1 MRTFHGLPPV
11 VLLIA
16 AWPATA
22 LAQSASA
29 PSDPMGNAALQYWQ
43 AFSQMPALDEGQ
55 EKLLDDW
62 RTVSL
67 DDAAVHKLVAESQ
80 KSILYLRRGA
90 HCSHCDWGLDYN
102 DGIGM
107 LLPHLAKARSLARL
121 AALDARY
128 QYERG
133 NRGAL
138 TANTFAM
145 MTLARH
151 VGRDPI
157 MVGLLVRF
165 LIEGLTVDVVTPHLP
180 EGKMPYAKAVA
191 MFEALPKAPD
201 LQQAIPAEKKYFIQW
216 MIRKLREE
224 EEREPGAGVKLWH
237 NMLGAEGPQELK
249 QVDSLRTMVELL
261 EDLLSAYDELE
272 KLVALPK
279 AKFDEQ
285 YPQFKE
291 RVKAEKPLARFLLP
305 DIEALLAKQ
314 QRNQARMA
322 MLLASVA
329 VVESGPE
336 ALKDIKEPFGDGPF
350 EYRALDTGFEL
361 QSKLTYEGKPVTLT
375 IGQPATK

>member
-1 MRTFHGLPPV
+1 MRTLNGLFPV

-22 LAQSASA
+22 QAQSART
-29 PSDPMGNAALQYWQ
+29 PSNPMGNAALQYWQ
-43 AFSQMPALDEGQ
+43 AFAQMPALDEEQ
-55 EKLLDDW
+55 EKLLDQW
-62 RTVSL
+62 RTVPL
-67 DDAAVHKLVAESQ
+67 DDPAVHKLVADSQ

-107 LLPHLAKARSLARL
+107 LLPHLAKSRSLARL

-133 NRGAL
+133 NRSAL
-138 TANTFAM
+138 TANAFAM
-145 MTLARH
+145 MNMARH
-151 VGRDPI
+151 VGSEPT
-157 MVGLLVRF
+157 MVCLLVRF
-165 LIEGLTVDVVTPHLP
+165 LIEGLTVDVVAPYLP
-180 EGKMPYAKAVA
+180 ASKMPYAKAVT
-191 MFEALPKAPD
+191 MFKALPDAPD
-201 LQQAIPAEKKYFIQW
+201 LQQVIAAEKKYFLEW

-249 QVDSLRTMVELL
+249 QVDSLGAMVKLL
-261 EDLLSAYDELE
+261 EDLLAADDELE

-279 AKFDEQ
+279 PKFDEQ
-285 YPQFKE
+285 YPQFKARIE
-291 RVKAEKPLARFLLP
+291 AEKPLVRFLLP
-305 DIEALLAKQ
+305 DIAELLAKE
-314 QRNQARMA
+314 QRNEARMA

-336 ALKDIKEPFGDGPF
+336 ALKDIKDPFGDGPF
-350 EYRALDTGFEL
+350 EYRAIDKGFEL
-361 QSKLTYEGKPVTLT
+361 QSKLNYEGQPVKLT
-375 IGQPATK
+375 VGQPATK